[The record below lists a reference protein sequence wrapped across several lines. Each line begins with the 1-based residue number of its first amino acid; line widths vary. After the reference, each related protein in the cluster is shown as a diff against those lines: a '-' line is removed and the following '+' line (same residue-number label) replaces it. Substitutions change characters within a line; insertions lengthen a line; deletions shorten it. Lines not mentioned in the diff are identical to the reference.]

1 MSKMKSLVFAAAG
14 AAGIYAGIEHYN
26 GRFSDENIWTRQR
39 PQIEAAA
46 RSERAPN
53 PDSRFAA
60 LRAGLDSTQIKSGT
74 PEARCRFETE
84 FQAMTNAHGDAALA
98 TRIMDRESYNRF
110 HRCTK
115 EERLKETASHGYPII
130 GALAALY
137 GVVTFLSSLIDSF
150 SAWRKERN
158 DAKKAT
164 AVDSAA

>member
-60 LRAGLDSTQIKSGT
+60 LRAASADSPTSSGVGFSET
-74 PEARCRFETE
+74 WEFTSPLTGQMTRVDFKFE
-84 FQAMTNAHGDAALA
+84 D
-98 TRIMDRESYNRF
+98 
-110 HRCTK
+110 
-115 EERLKETASHGYPII
+115 
-130 GALAALY
+130 
-137 GVVTFLSSLIDSF
+137 
-150 SAWRKERN
+150 
-158 DAKKAT
+158 
-164 AVDSAA
+164 